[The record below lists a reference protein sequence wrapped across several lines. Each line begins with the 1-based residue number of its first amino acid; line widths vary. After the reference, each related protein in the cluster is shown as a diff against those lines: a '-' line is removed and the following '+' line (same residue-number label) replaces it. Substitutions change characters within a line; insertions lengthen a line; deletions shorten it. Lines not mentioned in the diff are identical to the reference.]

1 MLKTLRRWWQY
12 RTGQTA
18 TPFDG
23 EAPYYVFSLLFH
35 VILVAALA
43 SVVYYTPGRP
53 LMVLEREPETQVVE
67 EIELTELAISDLP
80 QEEIGDLG
88 ESIDEGLK
96 NEAQTI
102 AVQPLSPLMDQQLID
117 DFGSTFAPDADSMLA
132 AEEANPSIVV
142 TGTSGMGV
150 SGATGAVDQ
159 ITDEILRACDQGP
172 VLAIWLFDQSASLQ
186 PQRQEI
192 QQRFDRV
199 YRELD
204 TILAFT
210 EESKP
215 LKSAPLL
222 TQVYQYGSGL
232 KSLLEK
238 PSRDVDAI
246 LSTFG
251 QIQDDDAGIERSFA
265 AIAQALTDHKN
276 YLRDSTFSDKR
287 KIMLL
292 VVTDEVGDDRD
303 LMDQTIDMCRRAA
316 APVYV
321 IGVPAPFGSQQV
333 RFKWVDPDPDY
344 NQDPQWATLD
354 QGPETLLPE
363 RIQLGFFGM
372 PDDDLETMDS
382 GFGPFALSRLAV
394 ETGGI
399 YFTVHPN
406 RQISGRRVTAWE
418 TSPYAS
424 HINYFFDPV
433 VMQRYR
439 PEYVNLDRYQK
450 GLKQNP
456 CREALVRASLQ
467 SSVGALVTPGLRFP
481 KLDEAE
487 FVNSLSQAQRAAAL
501 LEPQIE
507 QLYAILVVGET
518 SRERELVPRW
528 RAGYDLAMGRVL
540 AAKVRTEAYNAM
552 LAAAKTRLKFA
563 DPKNNTWEL
572 KGANTIEVGSRLEN
586 LADKATMYLTRV
598 VQEHPHTPWAKLAE
612 RELSIPLGWEWRE
625 SFTEPPRPPAM
636 EDNNNNNNI
645 PNPNDD
651 QAMMLERKPRRSPPR
666 L

>member
-1 MLKTLRRWWQY
+1 MLKSLRRWWQY

-35 VILVAALA
+35 VILVFALGL
-43 SVVYYTPGRP
+43 VVFHSPGHP
-53 LMVLEREPETQVVE
+53 LFIVEREPDSQKIE

-88 ESIDEGLK
+88 ESIDEGLR
-96 NEAQTI
+96 NEAQTVAI
-102 AVQPLSPLMDQQLID
+102 QPLAPVLEQQLVD
-117 DFGSTFAPDADSMLA
+117 AFGSTFAPKMDTMLA
-132 AEEANPSIVV
+132 AEDANPKIIA
-142 TGTSGMGV
+142 TGTSGVGV
-150 SGATGAVDQ
+150 SGASGAVDQ
-159 ITDEILRACDQGP
+159 ITDEILRACDEGP

-186 PQRQEI
+186 PQRKEI
-192 QQRFDRV
+192 KQRFGRV

-204 TILAFT
+204 TILNFSD
-210 EESKP
+210 ENQP
-215 LKSAPLL
+215 LKTAPLL
-222 TQVYQYGSGL
+222 TQVYQYASGL
-232 KSLLEK
+232 KSMLDK
-238 PSRDVDAI
+238 PSRDIDAI
-246 LSTFG
+246 LSTFD

-265 AIAQALTDHKN
+265 AISQVVADHKN
-276 YLRDSTFSDKR
+276 YSRESTLSSKR

-303 LMDQTIDMCRRAA
+303 LMDQAIAICRKAA

-321 IGVPAPFGSQQV
+321 IGVPAPFGTQQV
-333 RFKWVDPDPDY
+333 RFKWVDPDPNY

-382 GFGPFALSRLAV
+382 GFGPFALSRLSV

-406 RQISGRRVTAWE
+406 RQVTGRRVSQWE
-418 TSPYAS
+418 TSPYSA

-439 PEYVNLDRYQK
+439 PDYINMERYQN

-456 CREALVRASLQ
+456 CREALVRAAMQ

-501 LEPQIE
+501 LEPQID
-507 QLYAILVVGET
+507 QLHAVLVLGET

-528 RAGYDLAMGRVL
+528 QAGYDLAMGRVL
-540 AAKVRTEAYNAM
+540 AAKVRTESYNAM
-552 LAAAKTRLKFA
+552 LAAAKTRLKFEN
-563 DPKNNTWEL
+563 PKNNTWEL
-572 KGANTIEVGSRLEN
+572 KAADTIEGGSRLES
-586 LADKATMYLTRV
+586 LAEKATMYLTRV
-598 VQEHPHTPWAKLAE
+598 VNEHPNTPWSKLAE
-612 RELSIPLGWEWRE
+612 RELSSPLGWAWKE
-625 SFTEPPRPPAM
+625 SYTEPPRPPRM
-636 EDNNNNNNI
+636 DNNNNNNN
-645 PNPNDD
+645 NPAPSDD
-651 QAMMLERKPRRSPPR
+651 QARMLERKPRRAPPR

>member
-1 MLKTLRRWWQY
+1 MLKTLRRWWQS

-35 VILVAALA
+35 VILVLALG

-53 LMVLEREPETQVVE
+53 LMVLESDTDAQVIE

-88 ESIDEGLK
+88 EAIDEGLK

-102 AVQPLSPLMDQQLID
+102 AIQALAPMEQPLID
-117 DFGSTFAPDADSMLA
+117 DFGSTFAPDVDSILA
-132 AEEANPSIVV
+132 AEEANPNVIAR
-142 TGTSGMGV
+142 GASGVGV
-150 SGATGAVDQ
+150 AGATGAVDQ

-192 QQRFDRV
+192 KQRFDRV

-204 TILAFT
+204 TILNFT
-210 EESKP
+210 DESKP
-215 LKSAPLL
+215 LQSAPLL
-222 TQVYQYGSGL
+222 TQVYQYASGL
-232 KSLLEK
+232 KSMLPK
-238 PSRDVDAI
+238 PSRDIDAV
-246 LSTFG
+246 LSTFD

-265 AIAQALTDHKN
+265 AIAQALTDHKT
-276 YLRDSTFSDKR
+276 YLRDSKLSDKR

-303 LMDQTIDMCRRAA
+303 LMDQVIEMCRRAA

-321 IGVPAPFGSQQV
+321 IGVPAPFGTEKV

-344 NQDPQWATLD
+344 DQDPQWATLD

-406 RQISGRRVTAWE
+406 RQLTGRRVTAWE

-424 HINYFFDPV
+424 HINYFFDPL

-439 PEYVNLDRYQK
+439 PDYINMERYQK

-456 CREALVRASLQ
+456 CREALVRASMQ
-467 SSVGALVTPGLRFP
+467 SGVGALTTPGLRFP

-501 LEPQIE
+501 LEPQVE
-507 QLYAILVVGET
+507 QLYAILAVGET
-518 SRERELVPRW
+518 SRARELVPRW
-528 RAGYDLAMGRVL
+528 QAGYDLAMGRVL

-552 LAAAKTRLKFA
+552 LAAAKTRLKFE

-572 KGANTIEVGSRLEN
+572 KGADTIEVGSRLAN
-586 LADKATMYLTRV
+586 LAEQATMYLTRV
-598 VQEHPHTPWAKLAE
+598 VREHPKTPWAKLAE
-612 RELSIPLGWEWRE
+612 RELSTPLGWKWEE
-625 SFTEPPRPPAM
+625 SYTQPPSPPAM
-636 EDNNNNNNI
+636 NNNNNNNI
-645 PNPNDD
+645 PNPNDER
-651 QAMMLERKPRRSPPR
+651 AMMLERKPRRAPPR

>member
-1 MLKTLRRWWQY
+1 MLKTLRRWWQS

-35 VILVAALA
+35 VILLLALG
-43 SVVYYTPGRP
+43 SVVLHSPGRS
-53 LMVLEREPETQVVE
+53 LMVLEREPDAQAIE

-80 QEEIGDLG
+80 QAEIGDLG
-88 ESIDEGLK
+88 EAIDEGLK
-96 NEAQTI
+96 NEAQTVAI
-102 AVQPLSPLMDQQLID
+102 QALAPMDQPMID
-117 DFGSTFAPDADSMLA
+117 DFGSTFAPNVDSLLA
-132 AEEANPSIVV
+132 AEDANPTIIA
-142 TGTSGMGV
+142 TGV
-150 SGATGAVDQ
+150 SGVGVAGASGAVDQ

-186 PQRQEI
+186 PQRGEI
-192 QQRFDRV
+192 KQRFDRV

-204 TILAFT
+204 TILNFT
-210 EESKP
+210 DESRP

-222 TQVYQYGSGL
+222 TQVYQYASGL
-232 KSLLEK
+232 KSMLPK
-238 PSRDVDAI
+238 PSRDVDAV
-246 LSTFG
+246 LSTFD
-251 QIQDDDAGIERSFA
+251 QIQDDDAGIERTFA
-265 AIAQALTDHKN
+265 AIAQALTDHKT
-276 YLRDSTFSDKR
+276 YLRDSTLSDKR

-303 LMDQTIDMCRRAA
+303 LMDQTIEMCRRAA

-321 IGVPAPFGSQQV
+321 IGVPAPFGTQKV

-344 NQDPQWATLD
+344 DQTPQWATLD

-363 RIQLGFFGM
+363 QIQLGFFGM

-406 RQISGRRVTAWE
+406 RQTTGRRVSAWE
-418 TSPYAS
+418 TSSYAA
-424 HINYFFDPV
+424 HINYFFDPL

-439 PEYVNLDRYQK
+439 PDYINMDRYQK

-456 CREALVRASLQ
+456 CREALVRASMQ
-467 SSVGALVTPGLRFP
+467 SGVGALVTPGLRFP

-487 FVNSLSQAQRAAAL
+487 FVNSLSRAQRAAAL
-501 LEPQIE
+501 LEPQVE
-507 QLYAILVVGET
+507 QLYAILAVGET

-552 LAAAKTRLKFA
+552 LAAAKTRLKFE
-563 DPKNNTWEL
+563 DPKNNTWQL
-572 KGANTIEVGSRLEN
+572 KAAESIEVGSRLAN
-586 LADKATMYLTRV
+586 LAERATMYLTRV
-598 VQEHPHTPWAKLAE
+598 VQEHPNTPWAKFAE
-612 RELSIPLGWEWRE
+612 RELSTPLGWVWEE

-636 EDNNNNNNI
+636 DNNNNNNNI
-645 PNPNDD
+645 PNPDD
-651 QAMMLERKPRRSPPR
+651 DRAMMLDRKPRRSPPR